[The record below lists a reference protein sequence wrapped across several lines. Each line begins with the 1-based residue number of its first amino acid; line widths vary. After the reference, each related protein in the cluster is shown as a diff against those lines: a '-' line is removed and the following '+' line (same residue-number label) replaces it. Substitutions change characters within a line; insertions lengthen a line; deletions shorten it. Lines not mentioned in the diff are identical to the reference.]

1 MEHIEA
7 QTTRLLATV
16 EASSMKS
23 SAVHFQ
29 PGDILYGRL
38 RPYLNKVHFSE
49 FAGLCSA
56 EFIVLTPYAG
66 IDARFIRSLLN
77 SWPFVSF
84 ASGLNAGIDRPRVDF
99 EGITSYELAIPPS
112 AEQRRI
118 VEKIDSLLS
127 KLDAAGAA
135 LKRARANLKRYR
147 ASVLKA
153 AIEGRLV
160 PTEAEL
166 ARKEGRDFEPASVLL
181 DLILDERRRRWEESE
196 FARMKAVGKP
206 PKDDRWKSHYKAP
219 PAPAT
224 AGLPEIPE
232 GWAYTMMPALM
243 LPSGQGMKTGPFG
256 TLLQKC
262 EHRLDG
268 VPVIGIENIEPLRFV
283 WGSKIHIT
291 PEKASDLAGYDLK
304 RGDLIISR
312 SGTVGDVCVVPDN
325 IGAARFSTNVM
336 RIRFLCGAPI
346 PQFIAVLLNGSP
358 FVLSQISKLCRGTT
372 RDFLNQRILSAIAL
386 PIPPLYE
393 QHRIL
398 QEIDRQLS
406 VARAIEDYL
415 AASETRCGRLRQ
427 CILKWAFEGRLVD
440 QDPNDEPASVL
451 LERMR
456 GERGAAAKPVKHRDP
471 IVRETEAAK

>member
-1 MEHIEA
+1 MSNLNCASLPRGWARVRLRDVVRPVRPKVLPSDFPNLRFVGMEHIEA

-99 EGITSYELAIPPS
+99 EGITCYELAIPPS

-181 DLILDERRRRWEESE
+181 DLILDERR
-196 FARMKAVGKP
+196 
-206 PKDDRWKSHYKAP
+206 
-219 PAPAT
+219 
-224 AGLPEIPE
+224 
-232 GWAYTMMPALM
+232 
-243 LPSGQGMKTGPFG
+243 
-256 TLLQKC
+256 
-262 EHRLDG
+262 
-268 VPVIGIENIEPLRFV
+268 
-283 WGSKIHIT
+283 
-291 PEKASDLAGYDLK
+291 
-304 RGDLIISR
+304 
-312 SGTVGDVCVVPDN
+312 
-325 IGAARFSTNVM
+325 
-336 RIRFLCGAPI
+336 
-346 PQFIAVLLNGSP
+346 
-358 FVLSQISKLCRGTT
+358 
-372 RDFLNQRILSAIAL
+372 
-386 PIPPLYE
+386 
-393 QHRIL
+393 
-398 QEIDRQLS
+398 
-406 VARAIEDYL
+406 
-415 AASETRCGRLRQ
+415 
-427 CILKWAFEGRLVD
+427 
-440 QDPNDEPASVL
+440 
-451 LERMR
+451 
-456 GERGAAAKPVKHRDP
+456 
-471 IVRETEAAK
+471 